1 MSEEKTKKKEI
12 KKLTDG
18 EIEEYLK
25 SSILIPK
32 DKWKDLQD
40 NSQISYF
47 KKDGGFV
54 KSGFIKLIYTKEDED
69 YIRYGSKLGAYH
81 GDKYYREFTVKFSN
95 IDKLYKRIDQ
105 GAITEYKL
113 IKENINQILLKYTE
127 RIDELEVKLNKAN
140 DDITRT
146 LNLVKKLHKIENLN
160 DLKKILG

>member
-1 MSEEKTKKKEI
+1 MSEEKSKKKEK
-12 KKLTDG
+12 KKLSEE
-18 EIEEYLK
+18 EIQEYLK

-32 DKWKDLQD
+32 DKWKEIQD
-40 NSQISYF
+40 HSQISYY
-47 KKDGGFV
+47 KQDGGFV
-54 KSGFIKLIYTKEDED
+54 KSAFVKLIYNKGEED
-69 YIRYGSKLGAYH
+69 YILCSSKLSGYP
-81 GDKYYREFTVKFSN
+81 GDKYYVEFSVKFSN

-113 IKENINQILLKYTE
+113 IKDNINQILTKYTE
-127 RIDELEVKLNKAN
+127 RIDELEAKLNKAN